1 MPPKSTETFSIAS
14 RAMSGSP
21 RELAHEAPEPL
32 RHQNHDDDEQEA
44 KHQARRVLDPA
55 QELGDHDIEGGA
67 HDRAADGAE
76 AADHHHA
83 EEGDRQ
89 GDVEAFRV
97 DVAHEI

>member
-14 RAMSGSP
+14 RAMSGPP
-21 RELAHEAPEPL
+21 RKLAHQPPQPL
-32 RHQNHDDDEQEA
+32 RHEDHDDDEQEA

-76 AADHHHA
+76 TADHHHA
-83 EEGDRQ
+83 KKKDPQ
-89 GDVEAFRV
+89 SDVETPRV
-97 DVAHEI
+97 DVAH